1 MRRGNNC
8 YLRRLVDEVDDDAGD
23 IDSAGSL
30 CVVAKIEELIRAV
43 SWGISIDVFNDF
55 SVIDSHIRFFKNRS
69 TGFHAEEVFGDFL
82 FKSHNNILNRL
93 VERSCV
99 VQIGV
104 FAVFEAHLHGSR

>member
-82 FKSHNNILNRL
+82 FKSHNNIFDGFFKRGD
-93 VERSCV
+93 V
-99 VQIGV
+99 VQIGP
-104 FAVFEAHLHGSR
+104 FSILRA